1 MDKLTG
7 SNSPGTFGQL
17 RRQESAPLPR
27 RNDPP
32 PYLPDAVRDRA
43 DVMQACTDRDLGRFF
58 NLIRNIT
65 DGPAQFTASHI
76 ARRCEMTPTRVG
88 EYIAGKYKRPT
99 VDVIERVADGLRIP
113 GAYFGLG
120 PRPWERDA
128 APPSRPAVPAAL
140 SAVTT
145 LNEGLERSHLAA
157 MDAFRV
163 QDRRTGGGH
172 FYRPV
177 ADYLG
182 QRIGPQLAGG
192 AAIGSDLGI
201 FSAAAGLNEMAGWM
215 AHDAGR
221 DVLAGRHFERALAL
235 SQVAGRAEHSAGIY
249 ASLSHLALQTGDAR
263 AAVDLAQTGRQ
274 TARRGLPQPALAA
287 RLFAMEARGFAVLGD
302 RQATAAALA
311 NADKALGAPSFGETS
326 EWLSPFDEASL
337 AIEAAH
343 CMRATGQRRAALQT
357 AERAIAL
364 RDAER
369 ARSRAFGQILAAQLL
384 VENGDLDGACDVGR
398 AVIGNTVAPG
408 SARVITLLD
417 ELRAALVPYE
427 STRVVSEF
435 LTLLSREQQSRRW
448 LMAGLAVPDD
458 EGRLPNHADPRGHD
472 AG

>member
-1 MDKLTG
+1 M
-7 SNSPGTFGQL
+7 
-17 RRQESAPLPR
+17 AR

-32 PYLPDAVRDRA
+32 PHLPVAIRDRA
-43 DVMQACTDRDLGRFF
+43 DVMQACADRDLGRFF
-58 NLIRNIT
+58 NLIRNLT

-99 VDVIERVADGLRIP
+99 VDVIERVADGLHVP
-113 GAYFGLG
+113 GAYFGLS
-120 PRPWERDA
+120 PRPWEREDRRPGA
-128 APPSRPAVPAAL
+128 AEAPTAPPDKGPA
-140 SAVTT
+140 
-145 LNEGLERSHLAA
+145 RSHLAA

-172 FYRPV
+172 FYRSV

-182 QRIGPQLAGG
+182 QHIGPQLAGG
-192 AAIGSDLGI
+192 AAISSDLSI

-221 DVLAGRHFERALAL
+221 DLLAQRHFNHALAL
-235 SQVAGRAEHSAGIY
+235 SHGAGKPEHSAGIY
-249 ASLSHLALQTGDAR
+249 ASMSHLALQTGDVSS
-263 AAVDLAQTGRQ
+263 AVDLARTGRQ
-274 TARRGLPQPALAA
+274 AARRGLPQPALNA
-287 RLFAMEARGFAVLGD
+287 RLFAMEARGLAVLGD
-302 RQATAAALA
+302 RHATGIALA
-311 NADKALGAPSFGETS
+311 NADKALEASCSGEVS
-326 EWLSPFDEASL
+326 EWLSSFDEASL

-343 CMRATGQRRAALQT
+343 CMRATGQRAAALRT
-357 AERAIAL
+357 AERAVAL

-369 ARSRAFGQILAAQLL
+369 ARSRAFGQILTAQLL

-398 AVIGNTVAPG
+398 TVIRGTAAPG
-408 SARVITLLD
+408 SARVIVLLD
-417 ELRAALVPYE
+417 ELRAALVPY
-427 STRVVSEF
+427 SATRVVSEF

-458 EGRLPNHADPRGHD
+458 EGRAPNHADPAGHD